1 MGLFRLQVSGN
12 DLAQGQLI
20 EASRTT
26 LDLEQHLE
34 NWLERSPGALAGEPL
49 LWIGRQT
56 SAAVEDQTLFPDL
69 IGIDPDG
76 NLVIVELK
84 KGRAPREVI
93 AQLLVYAAWAHDL
106 SEAQLVALAA
116 SYLAAHGENAAKS
129 VAECFCETFELE
141 AMPALNQA
149 LRLFIVA
156 EDIPPPV
163 ARVCRFLRMSQGL
176 DITCLEVSTY
186 HTSADDVLVSVDPIV
201 GQEDIAPPKHPPKS
215 RWTGE
220 KPVKLVVWEAAQ
232 R

>member
-34 NWLERSPGALAGEPL
+34 NWLERSPGALAGESL
-49 LWIGRQT
+49 LWIVRQT

-69 IGIDPDG
+69 IGIDRDG

-84 KGRAPREVI
+84 KGRAPRDVI
-93 AQLLVYAAWAHDL
+93 AQLLECAAWAHDL
-106 SEAQLVALAA
+106 SEAQIVVLAS
-116 SYLAAHGENAAKS
+116 SYLAVHGENAAKS
-129 VAECFCETFELE
+129 GAECFCETFELE

-156 EDIPPPV
+156 EDIPRSV
-163 ARVCRFLRMSQGL
+163 AWVCRFLRMSQGM

-186 HTSADDVLVSVDPIV
+186 HTSADDVLVSVDPVV
-201 GQEDIAPPKHPPKS
+201 G
-215 RWTGE
+215 
-220 KPVKLVVWEAAQ
+220 
-232 R
+232 